1 MTLRHIP
8 GVHFLALSWVT
19 DQCHGQV
26 RATSIFR
33 KLMQF
38 AANLSALEEIPI
50 IVGGTFNLS
59 PEEAMD
65 CLPEG
70 FVCHGYD
77 PHNKRRIARAS
88 NFFLASEE
96 LMMRDVKP
104 LSCAHLDLDLPP
116 DKVKCKPLC
125 CKHLDLDL

>member
-1 MTLRHIP
+1 MT
-8 GVHFLALSWVT
+8 
-19 DQCHGQV
+19 
-26 RATSIFR
+26 
-33 KLMQF
+33 F
-38 AANLSALEEIPI
+38 ASNLSALEEIPI

-77 PHNKRRIARAS
+77 PSNKRRIARAS

-96 LMMRDVKP
+96 LAMQDVKP

-116 DKVKCKPLC
+116 DKVGISVPQV
-125 CKHLDLDL
+125 